1 MKHLKQAGILLLL
14 AASTPAAAEGQG
26 GGAGGA
32 DPSGATEATS
42 GRERR
47 SEASEGQP
55 AAKEEVPQRR
65 EGRTPGVSPDG
76 VRHRR
81 QPGGQ
86 AEGSSGTGEKAP
98 SEDEPTTTGG
108 GI

>member
-14 AASTPAAAEGQG
+14 AASSPASAQGQG

-42 GRERR
+42 GRERK
-47 SEASEGQP
+47 SEASEAQP

-65 EGRTPGVSPDG
+65 EGRTPGVRPDS

-81 QPGGQ
+81 QSEGQ
-86 AEGSSGTGEKAP
+86 AEGPSGTGEDAP
-98 SEDEPTTTGG
+98 AEDEPTTTGG
-108 GI
+108 GT